1 MRSGEAAD
9 AQTVFQIRLILLMD
23 VGLGVEFFLS
33 VLHPL
38 ERGRQVHVQIEHQ
51 IRARQTHLAVLEIV
65 QPVKEGRQLR
75 LGQLRALMDGVGGRV
90 AVGED
95 QAAVFI
101 NLAPVSAVGR
111 IAVDREKRGRCISVD
126 VRRVRTERAVE
137 VHPDQCRRFLV
148 VAREHNMMVGH
159 ARLVKTRAQ
168 ATVLRRLS
176 AAVDALQYDQ
186 FTLRHGV
193 SSPAAC
199 GRWPQTG
206 ISAISSCGRCA
217 SAL

>member
-1 MRSGEAAD
+1 MRSGKAAD
-9 AQTVFQIRLILLMD
+9 AQTVFQICLILLMD
-23 VGLGVEFFLS
+23 VGLGVEFFLP

-51 IRARQTHLAVLEIV
+51 IRARQTHLAILEIV
-65 QPVKEGRQLR
+65 QPVKEDRQLR

-101 NLAPVSAVGR
+101 ALAPVGAVGR
-111 IAVDREKRGRCISVD
+111 IADREERGRGISVD

-137 VHPDQCRRFLV
+137 IHPDQCRRFLV

-168 ATVLRRLS
+168 ATVLRGLS